1 ADLARFPDI
10 KLVTIQDAF
19 GSWDKAQQ
27 EHFADGGVFDQIQ
40 AKK

>member
-1 ADLARFPDI
+1 MARFPDI
-10 KLVTIQDAF
+10 QLVTIQQAF

-40 AKK
+40 ANK